1 MMPLVTPAS
10 ISVGIRDLQ
19 LRDFQI
25 YSSNPGEYHGSIQIT
40 APGTTITVPVTVL
53 VTPIVPPVIGAIVN
67 AASQIQGAVA
77 PGEIVSIYG
86 FAVGPPST
94 LGFTLDP
101 SGTVATNYNGT
112 QILFDGN
119 PAPLLY
125 SSPFQTNLI
134 VPYEI
139 ADRKS
144 TTIEVVYNGARSA
157 AWGVPVAPSAPAIF
171 TIDPA
176 GQGSAAV
183 LNQDS
188 SANSPTNPATLG
200 SVIQIY
206 ATGAG
211 LTSPPG
217 VTGAIT
223 QGSLERPI
231 LPVAVTI
238 GGVDAKVVY
247 AGSAPGSV
255 SGLFQVNA
263 VVPPRVTPGE
273 NVPIVLTV
281 GSARSQEGVTVAV
294 Q

>member
-1 MMPLVTPAS
+1 
-10 ISVGIRDLQ
+10 
-19 LRDFQI
+19 
-25 YSSNPGEYHGSIQIT
+25 
-40 APGTTITVPVTVL
+40 
-53 VTPIVPPVIGAIVN
+53 
-67 AASQIQGAVA
+67 
-77 PGEIVSIYG
+77 
-86 FAVGPPST
+86 
-94 LGFTLDP
+94 
-101 SGTVATNYNGT
+101 
-112 QILFDGN
+112 
-119 PAPLLY
+119 
-125 SSPFQTNLI
+125 
-134 VPYEI
+134 
-139 ADRKS
+139 
-144 TTIEVVYNGARSA
+144 
-157 AWGVPVAPSAPAIF
+157 
-171 TIDPA
+171 
-176 GQGSAAV
+176 V

-211 LTSPPG
+211 LTSPAG
-217 VTGAIT
+217 VTGAIA

-263 VVPPRVTPGE
+263 EVPPRVTPGE

-281 GSARSQEGVTVAV
+281 GSAHSQERVTVAV